1 MQWPTETFPTDVTSS
16 WSHFDYQKGRDA
28 WAKVANAIS
37 QFEKTKMIVHPKDST
52 SAKSLLSEKIDII
65 EFPINDAWSRDS
77 GAIFLLD
84 HNHGLA
90 GVDSDFNCWGYKEN
104 YELDDKVA
112 KMMIE
117 KSGAQYFKNNMVLEG
132 GSIDVDG
139 NGTLLTTEQCLLHD
153 NRNPNLSKSEIESN
167 LKNFFGVKNVIWLKH
182 GTDEG
187 TNGHVD
193 NVACF
198 ISPGRVM
205 AMTLSLIHI

>member
-1 MQWPTETFPTDVTSS
+1 MPAEWFPHECCWMQWPTETFPTDVTSS

-104 YELDDKVA
+104 YELDDQVA

-132 GSIDVDG
+132 
-139 NGTLLTTEQCLLHD
+139 
-153 NRNPNLSKSEIESN
+153 
-167 LKNFFGVKNVIWLKH
+167 
-182 GTDEG
+182 
-187 TNGHVD
+187 
-193 NVACF
+193 
-198 ISPGRVM
+198 
-205 AMTLSLIHI
+205 LSLIHI